1 MNKKLK
7 FKGSMKQFMRWP
19 LYLTI
24 LLIWLDILIFMVSVK
39 AGILATLGIVVYI
52 VAALLLTRFHRPLIL
67 NDLIAFANQYE
78 SLEKR
83 LLDDLAL
90 PYAIMD
96 TNGRMIWSN
105 KVFAE
110 LTGKEQLYNKHIT
123 TIFPEIT
130 PDKLP
135 VPEKQEI
142 TEMSTN
148 FGDRIYR
155 VSMQLVTMKDVVNEA
170 RILENVDA
178 DINLVA
184 MFFYD
189 ETELQEYIQKNEDDK
204 LVVALAYLDNY
215 EEALEGVEEVR
226 RSLLIALIDR
236 KITKYFSNF
245 DGLVRKLER
254 DKYFLIMRQ
263 SSLEALKE
271 QRFHILDEVKTVNI
285 GNEMAVTLSIGI
297 GLNGANYLQNYE
309 YCRIAIEMALG
320 RGGDQ
325 VVIKNGDSIA
335 YFGGK
340 SQQVEKN
347 TRVKARVK
355 AQALKEF
362 MSTKDRVVVMGHK
375 ITDVDALG
383 AAIGIYRAGKTL
395 GKPVHI
401 VVNDP
406 TTSIRPLMAGYINN
420 PDYEPSMFV
429 DCAQAKDLVDNN
441 TVVVVVDTN
450 KPSYT
455 ECQDLLYLTRTIVV
469 LDHHRRG
476 SEVIQNAVLSYV
488 EPYASSTCEMVAEIL
503 QYFDEDLRLRSLEA
517 DCLYAGMVID
527 TNNFTTRSGVRTF
540 EAAAYLRRNG
550 ADITRVRKML
560 RDNIDAYKA
569 RAEVVRTA
577 QIYRN
582 CFAIGRC
589 PSEGL
594 ESPTVVGAQA
604 ANELLNIAG
613 VKASFVLTPY
623 NNEVYVSARAIDEVN
638 VQVMMERMGGG
649 GHLNIAGAQVK
660 ATENDQRYYRS
671 VIPGRRIQRM
681 KVILLEDVKALG
693 KRGEIVN
700 VSDGYARNMILPKKL
715 GLEATPKNLNDLKLQ
730 KANEE
735 KVAQENLEAARA
747 FAKNLEDKEVI
758 LTLKVGE
765 GGRTFGSVSTKEI
778 SEAAKKQL
786 NLDIEKKKLVLP
798 NPIRNLGVTN
808 VPVKLHPKVTGSL
821 KVWVKEEA

>member
-7 FKGSMKQFMRWP
+7 FKGSMKRFMRWP

-24 LLIWLDILIFMVSVK
+24 LLVLLNVLIFTVNVK
-39 AGILATLGIVVYI
+39 AGLLSLAGLVIYVA
-52 VAALLLTRFHRPLIL
+52 AALLLTHYHRPMIL

-105 KVFAE
+105 KVFSQ
-110 LTGKEQLYNKHIT
+110 LTGKDQMYNKNIN

-130 PDKLP
+130 LERIPI
-135 VPEKQEI
+135 PEKQAI
-142 TEMSTN
+142 AEMSTSY
-148 FGDRIYR
+148 GDRIYR
-155 VSMQLVTMKDVVNEA
+155 VSMQLVTMKDVINEA
-170 RILENVDA
+170 RILENVDS
-178 DINLVA
+178 DVSVVA

-215 EEALEGVEEVR
+215 EEALESVEDVR

-245 DGLVRKLER
+245 DGLVKKLEK

-285 GNEMAVTLSIGI
+285 GNEMAITLSIGI
-297 GLNGANYLQNYE
+297 GLNAANYIQDYE
-309 YCRIAIEMALG
+309 YSRIAIEMALG

-325 VVIKNGDSIA
+325 VVIKNGNNIT
-335 YFGGK
+335 YYGGK
-340 SQQVEKN
+340 TQQMEKT

-395 GKPVHI
+395 GKTVNI

-406 TTSIRPLMAGYINN
+406 TTSIRPLMMGYMNN
-420 PDYEPSMFV
+420 SEYEPSMFITS
-429 DCAQAKDLVDNN
+429 DQARDLVDNN

-455 ECQDLLYLTRTIVV
+455 ECQDLLYMTKTVVV

-476 SEVIQNAVLSYV
+476 SEVIENAVLSYV
-488 EPYASSTCEMVAEIL
+488 EPYASSACEMVAEIL
-503 QYFDEDLRLRSLEA
+503 QYFSDDLRIRSMEA
-517 DCLYAGMVID
+517 DCLYAGIMID
-527 TNNFTTRSGVRTF
+527 TNNFTTRAGVRTF
-540 EAAAYLRRNG
+540 EAAAFLRRSG
-550 ADITRVRKML
+550 ADVTRVRKML
-560 RDNIDAYKA
+560 RDNLESYQA
-569 RAEVVRTA
+569 RAEAVRTA
-577 QIYRN
+577 HIYRD
-582 CFAIGRC
+582 CFAIARC
-589 PSEGL
+589 PSEGVD
-594 ESPTVVGAQA
+594 SPTVVGAQA

-613 VKASFVLTPY
+613 VKASFVLTQY
-623 NNEVYVSARAIDEVN
+623 NNEVYISARAIDEVN
-638 VQVMMERMGGG
+638 VQVMMEKMGGG
-649 GHLNIAGAQVK
+649 GHMNIAGAQVK
-660 ATENDQRYYRS
+660 ASPDE
-671 VIPGRRIQRM
+671 VEKM
-681 KVILLEDVKALG
+681 
-693 KRGEIVN
+693 
-700 VSDGYARNMILPKKL
+700 
-715 GLEATPKNLNDLKLQ
+715 LKDII
-730 KANEE
+730 
-735 KVAQENLEAARA
+735 
-747 FAKNLEDKEVI
+747 DKEYQ
-758 LTLKVGE
+758 E
-765 GGRTFGSVSTKEI
+765 ESVK
-778 SEAAKKQL
+778 
-786 NLDIEKKKLVLP
+786 
-798 NPIRNLGVTN
+798 
-808 VPVKLHPKVTGSL
+808 
-821 KVWVKEEA
+821 